1 MSGYFD
7 ARGSYNKETIVDFR
21 SIGTRKMTEYSKRS
35 RKLKTKV
42 IEGFNTI
49 PFFPSLIANEN
60 TLSAFDLNSIE
71 TKTFE
76 PSLDVSLDVSNKS
89 SNNFGSNISNSHETD
104 TKQIMKIANININ
117 RKINE
122 YNSGYDP
129 YEFNYVDLYDYND
142 RQPNL
147 YSKLDSTNNFDNKR
161 LYTRRRYSKAQPDPV
176 YYYDTVNQ

>member
-21 SIGTRKMTEYSKRS
+21 SIGTRKMTEDSKRS
-35 RKLKTKV
+35 RMLKENKSNTKL

-49 PFFPSLIANEN
+49 PFFSSLIANEN
-60 TLSAFDLNSIE
+60 TLSAFDLNSVE
-71 TKTFE
+71 TKTFG
-76 PSLDVSLDVSNKS
+76 PSLDVSSK
-89 SNNFGSNISNSHETD
+89 GSNISNSHETD

-117 RKINE
+117 REVNE

-142 RQPNL
+142 KQPNL
-147 YSKLDSTNNFDNKR
+147 YSKLDSNTKSDNKR

-176 YYYDTVNQ
+176 YYYDTINQ

>member
-7 ARGSYNKETIVDFR
+7 ACGSYNKEAIVDFR
-21 SIGTRKMTEYSKRS
+21 SIGTRKMTEDSKRS
-35 RKLKTKV
+35 RKLKTKL

-76 PSLDVSLDVSNKS
+76 ASLDVSNKS
-89 SNNFGSNISNSHETD
+89 ANNQGSNISNSHETD

-117 RKINE
+117 RKTNE
-122 YNSGYDP
+122 YKH
-129 YEFNYVDLYDYND
+129 EFNYADLYDN
-142 RQPNL
+142 QPNL
-147 YSKLDSTNNFDNKR
+147 YSKLDSNNKSDNKR

>member
-7 ARGSYNKETIVDFR
+7 ACGLYNKEAIVDFR
-21 SIGTRKMTEYSKRS
+21 SIGTRKMTEDSKRS
-35 RKLKTKV
+35 RKLKTKL

-76 PSLDVSLDVSNKS
+76 PSLNVSSK
-89 SNNFGSNISNSHETD
+89 GSNISNSHETD
-104 TKQIMKIANININ
+104 TEQIMKIANININ
-117 RKINE
+117 RKSNE
-122 YNSGYDP
+122 YKH
-129 YEFNYVDLYDYND
+129 EFNYADLYDN
-142 RQPNL
+142 QPNL
-147 YSKLDSTNNFDNKR
+147 YSKLDSNKSDNKR
-161 LYTRRRYSKAQPDPV
+161 LYTRRRYSKAQPDPI